1 MKTITEING
10 DKPSTGTVLM
20 EDQKMN
26 ATDAENQEKH
36 RDICLDIRNVVKQY
50 PGVMA
55 VDHVSLGI
63 KKGEIFSFLGPSG
76 CGKSTLLRLV
86 AGLESMDQG
95 DVYIGGELVNN
106 LPPYARDCS
115 TVFQTHALF
124 PHMNVFDNVA
134 FGLVERKVAKSE
146 IKQRVTEKIKLVNL
160 EGMEDRYPDQLS
172 GGQRQRVALA
182 RSLVLEPMILLLDEP
197 LAALDRKLR
206 KEMQIELKRIQ
217 REVGTTFLNVT
228 HDQKEALSVS
238 DRIGVMSEGRFLQIG
253 TPDEIYERP
262 KTTFVASFM
271 GASNI
276 FAGKV
281 VGSKEGMIELETND
295 GLRIFAL
302 EPEDIDND
310 DIAGFSIHP
319 ELITIMPLDAEI
331 TLGETDEC
339 ATFNGTVNEVFY
351 QGDFSEFT
359 VSLKETNMLLT
370 VHMTR
375 EGMGLGMRLSEGQ
388 EVVASWNYRDNN
400 VLGG

>member
-1 MKTITEING
+1 
-10 DKPSTGTVLM
+10 
-20 EDQKMN
+20 MN
-26 ATDAENQEKH
+26 ASDTGKAEIQG
-36 RDICLDIRNVVKQY
+36 DICLDIRNVVKQY
-50 PGVMA
+50 PGVTA
-55 VDHVSLGI
+55 VDHVSLAI
-63 KKGEIFSFLGPSG
+63 RKGEIFSFLGPSG

-95 DVYIGGELVNN
+95 DVYIGGELVNK

-124 PHMNVFDNVA
+124 PHMKVFDNIA
-134 FGLVERKVAKSE
+134 FGLVERKVSKSE
-146 IKQRVTEKIKLVNL
+146 IKQRVTEKIKLVSL
-160 EGMEDRYPDQLS
+160 EGMEDRHPDQLS

-253 TPDEIYERP
+253 TPDEIYETP

-281 VGSKEGMIELETND
+281 VAGKAGKIELETGD
-295 GLRIFAL
+295 DLRIFAP
-302 EPEDIDND
+302 EPADISKEA
-310 DIAGFSIHP
+310 IAGFSIHP
-319 ELITIMPLDAEI
+319 ELINIRPLEAEAAPLDPE
-331 TLGETDEC
+331 EY
-339 ATFNGTVNEVFY
+339 ATFKGTVNEVFY

-359 VSLKETNMLLT
+359 VFLKETDMLLT

-375 EGMGLGMRLSEGQ
+375 EGMGLGMRFFEGQ
-388 EVVASWNYRDNN
+388 EVVASWHYRDNN
-400 VLGG
+400 VLSG

>member
-1 MKTITEING
+1 
-10 DKPSTGTVLM
+10 
-20 EDQKMN
+20 MN
-26 ATDAENQEKH
+26 ASDIEKSEKQGG
-36 RDICLDIRNVVKQY
+36 ICLDIRNVVKQY
-50 PGVMA
+50 PGVTA
-55 VDHVSLGI
+55 VDHVSLEI
-63 KKGEIFSFLGPSG
+63 TKGEIFSFLGPSG

-124 PHMNVFDNVA
+124 PHMKVFDNIA
-134 FGLVERKVAKSE
+134 FGLVERKVSKSE
-146 IKQRVTEKIKLVNL
+146 IKKRVKEKIKLVNL

-238 DRIGVMSEGRFLQIG
+238 DRIGVMNEGRFLQIG

-281 VGSKEGMIELETND
+281 VAAKDGKVELETRD
-295 GLRIFAL
+295 DTRIFAL
-302 EPEDIDND
+302 EPETIGKEE
-310 DIAGFSIHP
+310 IAGFSIHP
-319 ELITIMPLDAEI
+319 ELINIRPIE
-331 TLGETDEC
+331 GEEPPDDPEEF
-339 ATFNGTVNEVFY
+339 ASFKGTVSEVFY

-359 VSLKETNMLLT
+359 VLLKETDMLLT

-375 EGMGLGMRLSEGQ
+375 EGMGFGMRLSEGQ

-400 VLGG
+400 VLAG

>member
-1 MKTITEING
+1 MNESNSENEVKQG
-10 DKPSTGTVLM
+10 DL
-20 EDQKMN
+20 
-26 ATDAENQEKH
+26 
-36 RDICLDIRNVVKQY
+36 CLDIRNVVKQY
-50 PGVMA
+50 PGVTA
-55 VDHVSLGI
+55 VDHVSLEI
-63 KKGEIFSFLGPSG
+63 TKGEIFSFLGPSG

-95 DVYIGGELVNN
+95 DVYIGGELVND

-124 PHMNVFDNVA
+124 PHMKVFDNIA
-134 FGLVERKVAKSE
+134 FGLVERKISKNE

-238 DRIGVMSEGRFLQIG
+238 DRIGVMNEGRFLQIG

-281 VGSKEGMIELETND
+281 VSTKDGKIELETADN
-295 GLRIFAL
+295 LRIFGS
-302 EPEDIDND
+302 EPEDIRKE

-319 ELITIMPLDAEI
+319 ELINIRSIEAEGRPLDPTEYAS
-331 TLGETDEC
+331 
-339 ATFNGTVNEVFY
+339 FNGTVREVFY

-359 VSLKETNMLLT
+359 VLLEETNMLLT

-375 EGMGLGMRLSEGQ
+375 EGMGFGKGLSEGQ
-388 EVVASWNYRDNN
+388 AVVASWSYRDNN
-400 VLGG
+400 ILAG